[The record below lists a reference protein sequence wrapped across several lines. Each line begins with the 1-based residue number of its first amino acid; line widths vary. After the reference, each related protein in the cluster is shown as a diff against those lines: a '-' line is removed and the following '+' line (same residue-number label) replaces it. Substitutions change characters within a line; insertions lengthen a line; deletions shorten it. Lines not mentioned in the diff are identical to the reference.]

1 MKETTL
7 YFVRHGETD
16 PNRQRIMQGR
26 RVNAPLN
33 RNGRMQ
39 ADALAQRFS
48 DIPLNAIYSS
58 SLLRAIETADAVARR
73 HPHVPRYRL
82 DGLDEMCWG
91 VFEGEPWSDR
101 LQAML
106 TEMYARW
113 DAGDYD
119 YRVEEGES
127 IYDVQRRC
135 SSAVE
140 QILEQNTGGN
150 ILVVSHG
157 RLLRVLLATILDVGL
172 DRMDEFHH
180 ANTCVN
186 VITHYGSNFEASLLN
201 CTIHLREA
209 NLEMVD

>member
-113 DAGDYD
+113 AAGDYD

-172 DRMDEFHH
+172 DRMDEFYH

>member
-16 PNRQRIMQGR
+16 PNRRRIMQGR
-26 RVNAPLN
+26 RINAPLN
-33 RNGRMQ
+33 ALGQKQ
-39 ADALAQRFS
+39 AAALAMRLANVPF
-48 DIPLNAIYSS
+48 DAIYSS
-58 SLLRAIETADAVARR
+58 TLRRAIETADAVARR
-73 HPHVPRYRL
+73 HPAVPRDRL
-82 DGLDEMCWG
+82 PGLDEMCWG
-91 VFEGEPWSDR
+91 VYEGEPWSDR

-106 TEMYARW
+106 DEMYACW

-127 IYDVQRRC
+127 ILDVQRRC

-140 QILEQNTGGN
+140 HILENQAGGTV
-150 ILVVSHG
+150 LVVSHG

-172 DRMDEFHH
+172 EHMDTFHH

-186 VITHYGSNFEASLLN
+186 VITYSDTGFESSLLN
-201 CTIHLREA
+201 CTAHLSAA

>member
-106 TEMYARW
+106 TEMYALCA
-113 DAGDYD
+113 AGVFV
-119 YRVEEGES
+119 YRVVVVES
-127 IYDVQRRC
+127 LHDVQ
-135 SSAVE
+135 S
-140 QILEQNTGGN
+140 IDL
-150 ILVVSHG
+150 
-157 RLLRVLLATILDVGL
+157 
-172 DRMDEFHH
+172 
-180 ANTCVN
+180 
-186 VITHYGSNFEASLLN
+186 
-201 CTIHLREA
+201 
-209 NLEMVD
+209 